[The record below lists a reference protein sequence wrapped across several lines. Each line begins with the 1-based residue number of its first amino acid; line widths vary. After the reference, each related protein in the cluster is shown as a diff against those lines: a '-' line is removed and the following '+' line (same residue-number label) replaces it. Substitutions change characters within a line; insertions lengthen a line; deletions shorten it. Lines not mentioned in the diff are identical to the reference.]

1 MLDLIGW
8 IDGLT
13 ATGVVF
19 FGLVFGLFFIIK
31 SRKAKTKML
40 VYLGLA
46 TIFAGLMFLGVF
58 LDFWIV
64 LFTDANIGNPNGLV
78 GILSYIWLAPAIIT
92 AIYIGVYLL
101 IPKGKIPIM
110 LLYLILTIAFEIIIF
125 IDPMHSF
132 QFTPP
137 AIPAT
142 QLIDYNLNLISLAG
156 IMMAVFLLSVLI
168 LIGIGFLIKAFQS
181 TGIIRKKFILISL
194 GSISFCVF
202 GLMEGLIAPG
212 PLIILIR
219 AGYLTSFWL
228 FYFGL
233 KD

>member
-110 LLYLILTIAFEIIIF
+110 LLYLILTIAFE
-125 IDPMHSF
+125 
-132 QFTPP
+132 FTPP